1 MTTERKSLKAR
12 IPAAIFNGLTTF
24 RGMAAVVITAA
35 ALFSTVGA
43 AQLSDADELDDALP
57 CHKLAGVLAV
67 DDCAHFN
74 TLARKYK
81 SSVENALN
89 SVGYVGNVQG
99 EIQASGAYLAV
110 RELNNAEL
118 LTELQAEMTARLEEL
133 PNRQSKLAEALSN
146 MVQQAS
152 ATQAQ
157 LIENLK

>member
-43 AQLSDADELDDALP
+43 AQLSDVDELDDALP

-74 TLARKYK
+74 TLARKYN

-118 LTELQAEMTARLEEL
+118 LTELQAEMTAHLEEL
-133 PNRQSKLAEALSN
+133 LNRQSKLAEALSN
-146 MVQQAS
+146 MVRQAS